1 MNLIKKWKNRETKK
15 KLREENKRLKEMLS
29 PQCKNLTLVRCRKVK
44 LEKVSAITTVP
55 KYISDNYINS
65 NLSQKIAEG
74 ISPFMKKEIVGEEH
88 GYPDMNIWNGTVLVG
103 VLQDESNNQRQ
114 NL

>member
-1 MNLIKKWKNRETKK
+1 MISIIEKWKNRETKK

-29 PQCKNLTLVRCRKVK
+29 PQWKNPALVGCHIVK

-55 KYISDNYINS
+55 KYIPENYINS
-65 NLSQKIAEG
+65 NLSQKIAEK

-88 GYPDMNIWNGTVLVG
+88 GCPNMNIWKGTILVG
-103 VLQDESNNQRQ
+103 VLQDESNNQ
-114 NL
+114 

>member
-1 MNLIKKWKNRETKK
+1 MNLIEKWKNRETKK

-55 KYISDNYINS
+55 KYIPENYINS

-88 GYPDMNIWNGTVLVG
+88 GYPDMNIWKGTVLVG
-103 VLQDESNNQRQ
+103 VLQDESNNQ
-114 NL
+114 

>member
-1 MNLIKKWKNRETKK
+1 MINIIEKWKNRETKK

-29 PQCKNLTLVRCRKVK
+29 PQWKDPALVGCHIVK

-55 KYISDNYINS
+55 KYIHENYINS
-65 NLSQKIAEG
+65 NLSQKIAEK

-88 GYPDMNIWNGTVLVG
+88 GYPDMDIWKGTILVG
-103 VLQDESNNQRQ
+103 VL
-114 NL
+114 